1 MRVLIAGGSGFLGSA
16 LSERLVGEGAAVTWL
31 SRAPD
36 RKRAPEAVEVRGYDA
51 LAPGDAWGAV
61 VNLAGA
67 GITDR
72 RWSEARKRELVDSR
86 LGPTRTL
93 LDWMRTCIDRPRV
106 LLSGSAVGW
115 YGDRG
120 DAPLTEDS
128 DFHDEFAH
136 RLCAQW
142 EAAALEAE
150 ALGVPVVLLRTGI
163 ALHPDGGMLGRLLPP
178 FRLGLGGRLGDGTQV
193 LSWIARED
201 WVEAVRFLMGLHL
214 DDAASA
220 GPRGVFNLAAPA
232 PVTNAEFTSAL
243 AQALGKR
250 TFLPVPAPA
259 LRLALGEMSTL
270 LLGGQRVLPRRLA
283 PAGFAFRH
291 PRLAP
296 CLQAQLGRGAARAG

>member
-1 MRVLIAGGSGFLGSA
+1 MRVLISGGSGFLGSA
-16 LSERLVGEGAAVTWL
+16 LSERLAADGAAVTWL
-31 SRAPD
+31 SRTPGRTRGPGAI
-36 RKRAPEAVEVRGYDA
+36 EVRGYDA
-51 LAPGDAWGAV
+51 LAPGDRWDAV

-72 RWSEARKRELVDSR
+72 RWSDARKRELIDSR

-93 LDWMRTCIDRPRV
+93 LDWMRACAERPRV

-115 YGDRG
+115 YGNRG
-120 DAPLTEDS
+120 DAPLTESS

-163 ALHPDGGMLGRLLPP
+163 ALHPDGGMLERLLPP

-201 WVEAVRFLMGLHL
+201 WVEAVRFLIGLHPG
-214 DDAASA
+214 DPASA
-220 GPRGVFNLAAPA
+220 GPRGAFNLTAPA
-232 PVTNAEFTSAL
+232 PVANADFTAAL
-243 AQALGKR
+243 AHALGR
-250 TFLPVPAPA
+250 RVFLPVPAPV
-259 LRLALGEMSTL
+259 LKLGLGEMSTL
-270 LLGGQRVLPRRLA
+270 LLDGQRVLPRRLTE
-283 PAGFAFRH
+283 AGFGFRH
-291 PRLAP
+291 PQLAP
-296 CLQAQLGRGAARAG
+296 YLRTLLRRRPP

>member
-16 LSERLVGEGAAVTWL
+16 LSERLVHDGAAVTWL
-31 SRAPD
+31 SRTPGKTRAPD
-36 RKRAPEAVEVRGYDA
+36 AIEVRGYDA
-51 LAPGDAWGAV
+51 LAPEDAWDAV

-72 RWSEARKRELVDSR
+72 RWSEARKRELIDSR

-93 LDWMRTCIDRPRV
+93 LDWMRTCIDKPRV

-120 DAPLTEDS
+120 DTPLTESS

-150 ALGVPVVLLRTGI
+150 AMDVPVVLLRTGI
-163 ALHPDGGMLGRLLPP
+163 VLHPDGGMLKRLLPP

-201 WVEAVRFLMGLHL
+201 WVKAVRFLIGLHL

-220 GPRGVFNLAAPA
+220 GPRGVFNLTAPA
-232 PVTNAEFTSAL
+232 PVTNAEFTAAL
-243 AQALGKR
+243 AHAVGKSV
-250 TFLPVPAPA
+250 FLPVPAPA
-259 LRLALGEMSTL
+259 LKLGFGEMSTL
-270 LLGGQRVLPRRLA
+270 LLDGQRVLPKRLA
-283 PAGFAFRH
+283 EAGFEFRH
-291 PRLAP
+291 PQLAP
-296 CLQAQLGRGAARAG
+296 YLRSLL